1 MKRIHRKE
9 FLTWGVGA
17 ASALALGGCSAE
29 DPGTPGTGGSG
40 GSAAGSGGTGG
51 GTAGHGGTTG
61 GSGGTTGGS
70 GGTTAGTGGTTGGS
84 GGTTAGTGGTTG
96 GSGGT
101 TGGSGG
107 TGGTAPV
114 TPNCSTQLKVFIT
127 ANHMHT
133 MMVTNDDVM
142 NGVEKIYDTTGASDH
157 PHWIKLTPADFTKL
171 KAGGTVRKLACNHEH
186 EHEYIINCVGNALPD
201 QTSGVANYCDTN
213 QPHTCGATN
222 TDFCPELPDK
232 P

>member
-1 MKRIHRKE
+1 
-9 FLTWGVGA
+9 LTLSVGA
-17 ASALALGGCSAE
+17 ASALAFGCSAE
-29 DPGTPGTGGSG
+29 DPGTTPGTGGSG
-40 GSAAGSGGTGG
+40 GSAAG
-51 GTAGHGGTTG
+51 TG
-61 GSGGTTGGS
+61 GSGGS
-70 GGTTAGTGGTTGGS
+70 AAGTGGTTG
-84 GGTTAGTGGTTG
+84 GTGGTTG

-101 TGGSGG
+101 TGGTGGTTGGSGGTAGGSGGTTGG
-107 TGGTAPV
+107 TGGATGGSGGSGGAPV

-133 MMVTNDDVM
+133 MMVTADDVM
-142 NGVEKIYDTTGASDH
+142 NGVEKIYDTTGGSDH
-157 PHWIKLTPADFTKL
+157 PHWIKLTAADFTKL
-171 KAGGTVRKLACNHEH
+171 KTGGTVRKLACNHEH